1 MGGTGRTR
9 ADESHGGGQAGVR
22 RDSTSRD
29 HLLYLR
35 EVRKHGMPARYVG
48 SRDRVKAKLHSNGFF
63 CKVGGSM
70 QKMSIYWEKHGSHVV
85 SKLLVQAF
93 ISSAVWKKDKNAL
106 QRLGRNNGKQHT
118 DM

>member
-63 CKVGGSM
+63 AK
-70 QKMSIYWEKHGSHVV
+70 
-85 SKLLVQAF
+85 
-93 ISSAVWKKDKNAL
+93 
-106 QRLGRNNGKQHT
+106 
-118 DM
+118 